1 MTDNRVEVR
10 IGGRRFGGWKSV
22 RIETGIEQLSRAFA
36 LEVTEKFPGST
47 DFGFFRNGDLVQV
60 YIGDDLVCTGWI
72 SSTPIQ
78 YDGKSVKVQ
87 IQGKSR
93 TVDLV
98 ECCPP
103 SAAYAAA
110 GSKNA
115 WVGVK
120 GKSGTAITTT
130 STNPATSWKNQSVSQ
145 IIADLAKPYG
155 VTVKDEV
162 GIGKTLTNHTVNP
175 GEKVFESINRLITK
189 ENLVV
194 MDDEQGNL
202 VITEPGSAGQAADAL
217 ELGVNILAGSSAF
230 DFSKRYSHYIAVG
243 QHAGIDTDFGR
254 SAAEDKGTA
263 TDSDVGRFR
272 LLVLKDSG
280 QSGGQ
285 MCAARANFE
294 AAYRRGVSLKASYT
308 IQGWRQSDGTL
319 WRPNQFI
326 RVEDEILKR
335 SDLML
340 VTNIIFQLSA
350 SGMITTLEVSLPSA
364 FKRDVSS
371 QSNVV
376 TKNAWKGVK

>member
-1 MTDNRVEVR
+1 MTDNKVEVR

-103 SAAYAAA
+103 SAAYVAT

-162 GIGKTLTNHTVNP
+162 GIGKTLTNHTSTYLLAV
-175 GEKVFESINRLITK
+175 RHLIS
-189 ENLVV
+189 
-194 MDDEQGNL
+194 QS
-202 VITEPGSAGQAADAL
+202 VIRTTS
-217 ELGVNILAGSSAF
+217 
-230 DFSKRYSHYIAVG
+230 
-243 QHAGIDTDFGR
+243 
-254 SAAEDKGTA
+254 
-263 TDSDVGRFR
+263 
-272 LLVLKDSG
+272 LLVNTQELI
-280 QSGGQ
+280 
-285 MCAARANFE
+285 
-294 AAYRRGVSLKASYT
+294 L
-308 IQGWRQSDGTL
+308 TL
-319 WRPNQFI
+319 VDLQRKTKVQQQ
-326 RVEDEILKR
+326 IL
-335 SDLML
+335 M
-340 VTNIIFQLSA
+340 
-350 SGMITTLEVSLPSA
+350 
-364 FKRDVSS
+364 
-371 QSNVV
+371 
-376 TKNAWKGVK
+376 

>member
-1 MTDNRVEVR
+1 MTDNKVEVR

-103 SAAYAAA
+103 SAAYVAT

-130 STNPATSWKNQSVSQ
+130 STNPATSWKNQSVSL
-145 IIADLAKPYG
+145 IIADLAK
-155 VTVKDEV
+155 
-162 GIGKTLTNHTVNP
+162 H
-175 GEKVFESINRLITK
+175 
-189 ENLVV
+189 
-194 MDDEQGNL
+194 
-202 VITEPGSAGQAADAL
+202 
-217 ELGVNILAGSSAF
+217 
-230 DFSKRYSHYIAVG
+230 
-243 QHAGIDTDFGR
+243 
-254 SAAEDKGTA
+254 
-263 TDSDVGRFR
+263 
-272 LLVLKDSG
+272 
-280 QSGGQ
+280 
-285 MCAARANFE
+285 
-294 AAYRRGVSLKASYT
+294 
-308 IQGWRQSDGTL
+308 
-319 WRPNQFI
+319 
-326 RVEDEILKR
+326 
-335 SDLML
+335 
-340 VTNIIFQLSA
+340 
-350 SGMITTLEVSLPSA
+350 
-364 FKRDVSS
+364 
-371 QSNVV
+371 
-376 TKNAWKGVK
+376 

>member
-1 MTDNRVEVR
+1 M
-10 IGGRRFGGWKSV
+10 
-22 RIETGIEQLSRAFA
+22 
-36 LEVTEKFPGST
+36 
-47 DFGFFRNGDLVQV
+47 
-60 YIGDDLVCTGWI
+60 
-72 SSTPIQ
+72 
-78 YDGKSVKVQ
+78 
-87 IQGKSR
+87 
-93 TVDLV
+93 
-98 ECCPP
+98 
-103 SAAYAAA
+103 
-110 GSKNA
+110 
-115 WVGVK
+115 
-120 GKSGTAITTT
+120 
-130 STNPATSWKNQSVSQ
+130 
-145 IIADLAKPYG
+145 
-155 VTVKDEV
+155 
-162 GIGKTLTNHTVNP
+162 
-175 GEKVFESINRLITK
+175 
-189 ENLVV
+189 
-194 MDDEQGNL
+194 
-202 VITEPGSAGQAADAL
+202 
-217 ELGVNILAGSSAF
+217 GVNILAGSSAF

-340 VTNIIFQLSA
+340 VTKIIFQLSA

-364 FKRDVSS
+364 FKRDVLS